1 MVKENLETELLARDE
16 FFSAVAH
23 ELRNPLNALHLTL
36 ASLLRA
42 HNGATP
48 LSSQQVASRINRA
61 TVQVSRLARL
71 VEDMLDVSRISAGR
85 LQVQVEDFDVSL
97 KLTEV
102 VSSLKDAADAPPI
115 SLSMPPSLLI
125 RGDRAR
131 FAQVAYN
138 LISNAILYGNRRPI
152 EVRLEA
158 DDDNIRLTVTDHGVG
173 IAEADQERIF
183 ERFVKLGK
191 DEPNVRFGIGL
202 WVARAIA
209 RAHHG
214 DITVSS
220 TPGMGSTFVVKL
232 PKLDAAGTAVP
243 TG

>member
-1 MVKENLETELLARDE
+1 MVKENLESELLARDE

-36 ASLLRA
+36 ASLLRG
-42 HNGATP
+42 HSGANP
-48 LSSQQVASRINRA
+48 LPSEQVASRINRA
-61 TVQVSRLARL
+61 SVQVSRLARL
-71 VEDMLDVSRISAGR
+71 VEEMLDVSRISAGR
-85 LQVQVEDFDVSL
+85 LQLQVEDFDVSL

-102 VSSLKDAADAPPI
+102 VSSLNDAADPPPI
-115 SLSMPPSLLI
+115 SVSMPPSLLI

-138 LISNAILYGNRRPI
+138 LISNAMLYGNQRPI

-158 DDDNIRLTVTDHGVG
+158 DHDAIRLEVVDQGIG

-214 DITVSS
+214 DISVSS

-232 PKLDAAGTAVP
+232 PKLDSAGTATP
-243 TG
+243 SG